1 MHETANEKLANNR
14 KQMWAQLNQNL
25 EEYKEKIREE
35 EEKQKA
41 QEVGKEQEK
50 SNRETLELMSVMAQR
65 IDEDNQVLL
74 KKNQELNIEYL
85 S

>member
-1 MHETANEKLANNR
+1 
-14 KQMWAQLNQNL
+14 MWAQLNQNL

-50 SNRETLELMSVMAQR
+50 SNRETLELMSVMA
-65 IDEDNQVLL
+65 
-74 KKNQELNIEYL
+74 
-85 S
+85 